1 MGIKTKFYLYLLVTI
16 ALSPILASEMV
27 LVYQSPNALDIILV
41 LLILSV
47 YLGLYLAIRKDF
59 LLPFND
65 LQRWVSDYN
74 INQSARLN
82 DEQKNHL
89 PTSGNRD

>member
-16 ALSPILASEMV
+16 ALSPLLVSEVV
-27 LVYQSPNALDIILV
+27 LVYQSPNVSDVALV
-41 LLILSV
+41 VLILLV

-65 LQRWVSDYN
+65 LQKWVN
-74 INQSARLN
+74 AHALIMNKKPPFNQ
-82 DEQKNHL
+82 
-89 PTSGNRD
+89 